1 CPGEDRPL
9 PQHLPRPVRLR
20 CAPARVREPAQEP
33 RGPRLQRPR
42 RDLRHAAQAPPG
54 AQGPAFPEPE
64 GGGGRPVRV
73 VAIHRAHRERA
84 RHLRRLLD
92 ARGVRVHA
100 LLGRRLGTGVRARRD
115 ERDVRPPQDRRG
127 DRARRHRRGLHV
139 RQELRAADVALH
151 AESPPLMTDDAL
163 VPFVFEGA
171 AVRGACVRMDRAVHD
186 ALASHDYPRALARVL
201 AELLAASTLLAASL
215 KFRGSLIVQLA
226 GGGPVRLAVVECDH
240 ALSLRAT
247 AQWDPAAVAR
257 LGADA
262 TLAELA
268 GGGGARLAITLDPEE
283 GPLYQGIVAL
293 EAGSVATLL

>member
-1 CPGEDRPL
+1 
-9 PQHLPRPVRLR
+9 
-20 CAPARVREPAQEP
+20 
-33 RGPRLQRPR
+33 
-42 RDLRHAAQAPPG
+42 
-54 AQGPAFPEPE
+54 
-64 GGGGRPVRV
+64 
-73 VAIHRAHRERA
+73 
-84 RHLRRLLD
+84 
-92 ARGVRVHA
+92 
-100 LLGRRLGTGVRARRD
+100 
-115 ERDVRPPQDRRG
+115 
-127 DRARRHRRGLHV
+127 
-139 RQELRAADVALH
+139 
-151 AESPPLMTDDAL
+151 MTDDAL

-293 EAGSVATLL
+293 EAGSVATLLEHYLASSEQLESRMALAERDGRVGGLLVQRLPGAGEGDAAPWDEASRAIDALDSATLVDCDPVEALTRAFPGRDLRVFKARAPAFSCRCSSARVEQALRIAGRDELEAALADDGEVRVTCEYCGRRYTFTPNQARALFDAPAT

>member
-1 CPGEDRPL
+1 
-9 PQHLPRPVRLR
+9 
-20 CAPARVREPAQEP
+20 
-33 RGPRLQRPR
+33 
-42 RDLRHAAQAPPG
+42 
-54 AQGPAFPEPE
+54 
-64 GGGGRPVRV
+64 
-73 VAIHRAHRERA
+73 
-84 RHLRRLLD
+84 
-92 ARGVRVHA
+92 
-100 LLGRRLGTGVRARRD
+100 
-115 ERDVRPPQDRRG
+115 
-127 DRARRHRRGLHV
+127 
-139 RQELRAADVALH
+139 
-151 AESPPLMTDDAL
+151 MTDDAL

-293 EAGSVATLL
+293 EAGSVATLLEHYLASSEQLESRMALAERDGRVGGLLVQRLPGAGEGDAAPWDEASRAIDALDSAPARWRQCGLPRATWPISVPWGSHDGWKSRGMCESHGSGLAGVTSVANGWSCISRAAAARSVGANASGR

>member
-1 CPGEDRPL
+1 
-9 PQHLPRPVRLR
+9 
-20 CAPARVREPAQEP
+20 
-33 RGPRLQRPR
+33 
-42 RDLRHAAQAPPG
+42 
-54 AQGPAFPEPE
+54 
-64 GGGGRPVRV
+64 
-73 VAIHRAHRERA
+73 
-84 RHLRRLLD
+84 
-92 ARGVRVHA
+92 
-100 LLGRRLGTGVRARRD
+100 
-115 ERDVRPPQDRRG
+115 
-127 DRARRHRRGLHV
+127 
-139 RQELRAADVALH
+139 
-151 AESPPLMTDDAL
+151 MTDDAL

-293 EAGSVATLL
+293 EAGSVATLLEHYLASSEQLESRMALAERDGRVGGLLVQRLPGAGEGDAAPWDEASRAIDALDPAALVGGDPVEALTRAFPGRDLRVFKARAPAFSCRCSSARVEQALRIAGRDEIEAALADDGEVRVTCEYCGRRYTFTPNQARALFDAPAT